1 MQRLNKLV
9 GKPVSRIS
17 GRQVKDSDG
26 IKSSGFLTKT
36 LALGHTLRFYIA
48 IETLMKNRLDEIIA
62 HKRTEIEKLLPISE
76 KLRFA
81 AAERN
86 DFRSFA
92 NALKDPQVEEDPR
105 LSIIAEVKKA
115 SPSVGVITEDFEP
128 VSIAMEYDR
137 CGADAISVLTDEKF
151 FQGKLSYLLEIRD
164 KVNVPVLRKDFIV
177 HEAQIYEAVVAGA
190 DAILLIVAVLTQDE
204 LVRFLDIAHTYQ
216 LDVLVEVHDLD
227 ELDRALETD
236 ARIIG
241 INNRNL
247 KTFDVSINTTRELA
261 SELGPDHIVVSESG
275 LSSGDDAQLVQQW
288 GADAIL
294 VGEALMRSED
304 KAAMM
309 EELHILPEP
318 ESEEEDFKRQPDDDE
333 DVIDLLPG

>member
-1 MQRLNKLV
+1 
-9 GKPVSRIS
+9 
-17 GRQVKDSDG
+17 
-26 IKSSGFLTKT
+26 LTKT
-36 LALGHTLRFYIA
+36 LALGHSLRFFVA
-48 IETLMKNRLDEIIA
+48 KESLMKNRLDEIIA
-62 HKRTEIEKLLPISE
+62 HKRTEIEKLLPLTE

-92 NALKDPQVEEDPR
+92 NALKDPMVEEDPR

-115 SPSVGVITEDFEP
+115 SPSAGIITEDFDP

-137 CGADAISVLTDEKF
+137 CGADAISVLTDEKYF
-151 FQGKLSYLLEIRD
+151 HGKLSYLLEIRD
-164 KVNVPVLRKDFIV
+164 KVTVPVLRKDFII

-190 DAILLIVAVLTQDE
+190 DAILLIVAVLTQEE
-204 LVRFLDIAHTYQ
+204 LLRFLDVAQTFQ

-227 ELDRALETD
+227 ELERALETD

-247 KTFDVSINTTRELA
+247 KTFDVSLNTTRELA
-261 SELGPDHIVVSESG
+261 HELGPDHIVVSESG
-275 LSSGDDAQLVQQW
+275 LSTGGDAQLAQQW

-304 KAAMM
+304 KAATM
-309 EELHILPEP
+309 EELHILAEIDSGEGGTYR
-318 ESEEEDFKRQPDDDE
+318 ESEDDE